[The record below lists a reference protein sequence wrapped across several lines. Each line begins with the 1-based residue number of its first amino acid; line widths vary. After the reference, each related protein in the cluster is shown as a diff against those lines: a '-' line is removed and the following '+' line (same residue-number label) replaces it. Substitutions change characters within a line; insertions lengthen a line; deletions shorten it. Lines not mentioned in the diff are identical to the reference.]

1 MNREPPKNV
10 YSNNRLRKTAP
21 AADQTSSRHPQPT
34 SISTNNHT
42 RVTHFH
48 LTKLLVGYE
57 IDGLFTNVLW
67 NQQVVNKPQDV
78 KVERSLHFNKSQS
91 KYEKHLEPNAP
102 TNKTLVNFV
111 RAYLG

>member
-10 YSNNRLRKTAP
+10 YSNNRLKKTAP
-21 AADQTSSRHPQPT
+21 VADQTSSRHPQPT
-34 SISTNNHT
+34 SITTNNHT

-67 NQQVVNKPQDV
+67 N
-78 KVERSLHFNKSQS
+78 
-91 KYEKHLEPNAP
+91 
-102 TNKTLVNFV
+102 
-111 RAYLG
+111 

>member
-10 YSNNRLRKTAP
+10 YSNNRLKKTAP
-21 AADQTSSRHPQPT
+21 VADQTSSRHPQPT
-34 SISTNNHT
+34 SITTNNNM
-42 RVTHFH
+42 RVTHFY
-48 LTKLLVGYE
+48 LTKLLVVYE
-57 IDGLFTNVLW
+57 NDGLFTNVLW

-91 KYEKHLEPNAP
+91 KYEKHFEPNAP